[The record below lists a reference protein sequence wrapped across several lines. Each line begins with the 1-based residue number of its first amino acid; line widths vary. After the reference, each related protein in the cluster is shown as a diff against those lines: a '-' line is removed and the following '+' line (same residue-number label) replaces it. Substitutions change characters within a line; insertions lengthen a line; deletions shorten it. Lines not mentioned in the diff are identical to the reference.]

1 MKITGFCHADR
12 RLLSGQHQ
20 VGSTHSAKASALAFN
35 VTARSASQILDIR
48 VAETLDHT
56 ARAAHPRLA

>member
-1 MKITGFCHADR
+1 MQIVAYYRVSTKW
-12 RLLSGQHQ
+12 
-20 VGSTHSAKASALAFN
+20 GSTHSAKASALAFN

-56 ARAAHPRLA
+56 ARAVHPRIA